1 MQFSGSFWL
10 ELDSVVAEVGATSE
24 EEAGTTSEEDVGG
37 TSELEF
43 WTVSALGLTL
53 EVGASML
60 LGTGESWLVPLDAG
74 ASLSLLVGVALPLD
88 AGVSLPLE
96 SGSWTE
102 LVSLTGDTLELS
114 SPQAV
119 NAKAIIEAAAIP
131 QAMLVIF
138 FFMILLLNF
147 YMALPPQSWSGG
159 HCTHDEL
166 FPQGSSSSTSRTGL
180 TLPLKSYFR

>member
-1 MQFSGSFWL
+1 MCLQFSGSFWL

-53 EVGASML
+53 EVGVSML
-60 LGTGESWLVPLDAG
+60 LGAGESWLESLDAG
-74 ASLSLLVGVALPLD
+74 ASLPLLVGVSPPLD

-102 LVSLTGDTLELS
+102 LVSLAGDTLELS

-147 YMALPPQSWSGG
+147 YMTQSWSGG
-159 HCTHDEL
+159 HCSQDEL